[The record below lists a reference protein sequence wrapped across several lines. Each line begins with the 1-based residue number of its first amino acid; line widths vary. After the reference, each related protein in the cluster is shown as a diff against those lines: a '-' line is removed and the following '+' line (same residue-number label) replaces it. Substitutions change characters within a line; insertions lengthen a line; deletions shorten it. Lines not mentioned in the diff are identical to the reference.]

1 MFKNETYQ
9 DKNKSNEN
17 KTDITHT
24 MDHHIQEFLKNIN
37 GYCAIVFM
45 WYDPKCKT
53 NFREQTSHKA
63 KGLDYQ
69 RFSNCLNFS
78 FPHEIEL
85 ISKIT

>member
-45 WYDPKCKT
+45 
-53 NFREQTSHKA
+53 
-63 KGLDYQ
+63 
-69 RFSNCLNFS
+69 
-78 FPHEIEL
+78 
-85 ISKIT
+85 